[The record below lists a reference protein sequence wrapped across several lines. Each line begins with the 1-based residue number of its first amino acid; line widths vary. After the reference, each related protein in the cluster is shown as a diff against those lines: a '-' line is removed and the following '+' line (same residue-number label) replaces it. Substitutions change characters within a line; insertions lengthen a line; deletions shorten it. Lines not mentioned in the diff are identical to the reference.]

1 MNKEGLQRLF
11 TLAFYILAVACLV
24 TFLLYREQESWLFI
38 SLGIAAVVMRILYY
52 IVRLIK

>member
-38 SLGIAAVVMRILYY
+38 GLGIAALVMRILYY